1 MPDDKNMPIK
11 PDALRP
17 DAPAPAG
24 ATTTPPPAPAPA
36 PAAPANELVAA
47 LRTALAPAR
56 DQGAPPPSTE
66 IRAGGKFRV
75 GDRVVDAEGN
85 PIKDE
90 PPE

>member
-17 DAPAPAG
+17 D
-24 ATTTPPPAPAPA
+24 APAPA

-90 PPE
+90 PPK